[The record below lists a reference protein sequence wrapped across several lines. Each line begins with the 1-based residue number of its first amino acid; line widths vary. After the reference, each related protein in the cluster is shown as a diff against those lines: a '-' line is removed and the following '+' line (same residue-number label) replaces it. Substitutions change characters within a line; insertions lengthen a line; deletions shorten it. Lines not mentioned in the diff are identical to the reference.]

1 MGNALSGYERGVERF
16 CEQLARVGLG
26 FWSGR
31 DPRADAAAVYRRNRA
46 LVCPAAIE
54 ALQARVSAAA
64 DGSASERARR
74 DRRLLEFAL
83 TESANARR
91 LVFDARVAVAERAVP
106 VRAGG
111 RAVPL
116 AGLAA
121 ALADEPDAGLR
132 RLLESE
138 RSRVLGEHVDA
149 ELIAARDAALA
160 ASREAG
166 YTTRAEAFAAG
177 AGFSLEALAGQCREL
192 LDRSGPELAEAS
204 ALLAARAG
212 LGDGGGLGIADFPRL
227 LGAGAERNGDA
238 LAGSG
243 PSGLLA
249 TLCAGLGLPS
259 PEQSGIHVDLQPRAG
274 KTARGFCVAVR
285 VPGAVHIV
293 VDPASPAATEALLH
307 EAGHALHRAHTD
319 PALDVGSRRLGDNGV
334 TESWAFLLEGLA
346 AEACSPE
353 AGAAERAR
361 RLLLVRRHCA
371 RLIYELELDRGW
383 ELARESMPGRYAA
396 LLSEATGVEWSRGG
410 WLYDLDPG
418 FYSARYVRGWM
429 LAAEWRRELAALFGP
444 DWDRRPAAGEWLR
457 GKWRLG
463 QSLDAAALCEAAF
476 GRDLG
481 PAALQLELEL
491 SAPAAS
497 RSPR

>member
-31 DPRADAAAVYRRNRA
+31 APRADAAAVYRRNRA
-46 LVCPAAIE
+46 LLGPAAIE

-64 DGSASERARR
+64 DGSASEQAGR

-83 TESANARR
+83 TESANAGR
-91 LVFDARVAVAERAVP
+91 LPFDARVAVAERSVP
-106 VRAGG
+106 VRAAG
-111 RAVPL
+111 RPVPL
-116 AGLAA
+116 AGVAT

-132 RLLESE
+132 RLLESG

-149 ELIAARDAALA
+149 ELIAARDEALA
-160 ASREAG
+160 VGREAG
-166 YTTRAEAFAAG
+166 YATRAEAFAAA
-177 AGFSLEALAGQCREL
+177 AGFSLEALAGQCRGL
-192 LDRSGPELAEAS
+192 LDRSAPELAEAS

-212 LGDGGGLGIADFPRL
+212 LGDGSGLGIADFPRL
-227 LGAGAERNGDA
+227 LSAGADRNSDA

-249 TLCAGLGLPS
+249 TLCAGLGLPQ
-259 PEQSGIHVDLQPRAG
+259 PGQSGIHVDLQPRAG
-274 KTARGFCVAVR
+274 KSARGFCVAVR
-285 VPGAVHIV
+285 VPGAVHLV

-334 TESWAFLLEGLA
+334 TESWAFLIEGLA
-346 AEACSPE
+346 AGSRSPE

-383 ELARESMPGRYAA
+383 EVARESMPGRYAA
-396 LLSEATGVEWSRGG
+396 LLSEATGAEWSRGG

-429 LAAEWRRELAALFGP
+429 LAAEWRRELTARFGP
-444 DWDRRPAAGEWLR
+444 EWPLSPAAGDWLR

-463 QSLDAAALCEAAF
+463 QSLDAAALCEAAL
-476 GRDLG
+476 GRELG
-481 PAALQLELEL
+481 PGALELEL